1 MTVEI
6 LAVFWVRFM
15 TKGIYTIKPHQSFVS
30 DVARNVMFMF

>member
-15 TKGIYTIKPHQSFVS
+15 TKRYIHNKSHTRVLYLMWP
-30 DVARNVMFMF
+30 VM